1 MAQQTINVA
10 DLAIPQLMD
19 VKRQLDQVFNI
30 IKYWSHLLLKPLTG
44 VGASDVLLYP
54 AKAGASKVPIMR

>member
-19 VKRQLDQVFNI
+19 VKRQLDQVSSIVN
-30 IKYWSHLLLKPLTG
+30 YQPHLSLQYFTG
-44 VGASDVLLYP
+44 VGAFDLVVHP
-54 AKAGASKVPIMR
+54 AEAGASKVPIMR